1 MNRSYKKTITIILLT
16 IVFSLIPIFSSTF
29 YGSIAS
35 AESKSEEKILD
46 DVTEETI
53 GKEAEEGLNNLYSY
67 INKMK
72 TDVELMNELDPVEYF
87 KSYVKNGQ
95 GNITFETI
103 TKIVLS
109 ILFKE
114 VKSVLKL
121 VISVIVIAILCSLLK
136 SLQDAFKNDNISQI
150 AFFACYSILI
160 MILSKSFLISLS
172 VATNAINE
180 IANFMNALLPI
191 LVTMI
196 SLAGGFVQAATLDP
210 IILVSV
216 TLIPKIYVTI
226 IIPLILISFVMQFAN
241 NLSTEYKIDNLCKL
255 MKQTILLF
263 QGVII
268 TVFIAILTIRG
279 ITADTMDAVALK
291 TTKFAVDN
299 FIPIVGKAFSD
310 AITSVAGYSLII
322 KNAIT
327 GVGLIVIV
335 LVILYPIV
343 KLGIMTFIYKL
354 SSALVEPIS
363 DKRITN
369 AISSVSEAL
378 TLLISCVISVSFM
391 FFILLGIMASA
402 GKFIVGG

>member
-1 MNRSYKKTITIILLT
+1 
-16 IVFSLIPIFSSTF
+16 
-29 YGSIAS
+29 
-35 AESKSEEKILD
+35 
-46 DVTEETI
+46 
-53 GKEAEEGLNNLYSY
+53 
-67 INKMK
+67 
-72 TDVELMNELDPVEYF
+72 
-87 KSYVKNGQ
+87 
-95 GNITFETI
+95 
-103 TKIVLS
+103 
-109 ILFKE
+109 
-114 VKSVLKL
+114 
-121 VISVIVIAILCSLLK
+121 
-136 SLQDAFKNDNISQI
+136 
-150 AFFACYSILI
+150 
-160 MILSKSFLISLS
+160 
-172 VATNAINE
+172 
-180 IANFMNALLPI
+180 MNALLPI

-255 MKQTILLF
+255 MKQTILLL

-378 TLLISCVISVSFM
+378 TLLVSCVISVSFM

>member
-1 MNRSYKKTITIILLT
+1 
-16 IVFSLIPIFSSTF
+16 
-29 YGSIAS
+29 
-35 AESKSEEKILD
+35 
-46 DVTEETI
+46 
-53 GKEAEEGLNNLYSY
+53 
-67 INKMK
+67 
-72 TDVELMNELDPVEYF
+72 
-87 KSYVKNGQ
+87 
-95 GNITFETI
+95 ETI
-103 TKIVLS
+103 TKMVLS

-136 SLQDAFKNDNISQI
+136 NLQDAFKNDNISQI

-160 MILSKSFLISLS
+160 MILSKSFLIALS
-172 VATNAINE
+172 VAINAINE

-255 MKQTILLF
+255 MKQTILLL

-378 TLLISCVISVSFM
+378 TLLVSCVISVSFM